1 MTVPPEL
8 DGILES
14 THGVLSGAVRFS
26 GTRVLVQALLDTI
39 MCGESVEYFLADFPE
54 VSREQ
59 ALAVI
64 AWEQN
69 KVRESLGL
77 AKAG

>member
-1 MTVPPEL
+1 MVIAKEL
-8 DGILES
+8 EGILES
-14 THGVLSGAVRFS
+14 TPGVLSGAARFT

-54 VSREQ
+54 VSREH

-69 KVRESLGL
+69 QVRESLGL
-77 AKAG
+77 AKAV